1 MLRAEM
7 AKLEPQLKL
16 IRVAAGAWAIAYHVL
31 RTGKDTFTLTELKGV
46 ACGALDSAL
55 ADGLIERL
63 DNGFYR
69 ANVEL
74 AKLYASLLPRIPMRG
89 RKRKEIRA
97 LKECSSEERREAAEL
112 VKAWLQLANWAEV
125 HAEDTKE
132 PPKDILEVLE
142 RHGIDVRRMK
152 MPSGAKAV
160 VAKVLNYYVIMDW
173 LMSKNTPKCVK
184 YSRLGANTWLC
195 ASTREKLFS
204 YLKPLASRPQN

>member
-1 MLRAEM
+1 MGR
-7 AKLEPQLKL
+7 LEPQLKL
-16 IRVAAGAWAIAYHVL
+16 IRVAAGAWAIAYYIVKSG
-31 RTGKDTFTLTELKGV
+31 RDTFTRSELKDA

-63 DNGFYR
+63 DNGLYK
-69 ANVEL
+69 ANIEL

-89 RKRKEIRA
+89 RRRKVIQS
-97 LKECSSEERREAAEL
+97 LKECNSEERKEAAEL

-132 PPKDILEVLE
+132 PPKEILEVLE
-142 RHGIDVRRMK
+142 RHGIEVRRMK

-160 VAKVLNYYVIMDW
+160 VAKVLNYYVVMDW
-173 LMSKNTPKCVK
+173 NMAKNTPKCVK
-184 YSRLGANTWLC
+184 YSRLGPNAWLC

-204 YLKPLASRPQN
+204 YLAPLASRPQN